1 MRLLRGDVTDAPAR
15 KLYTPAPIPGY
26 EKTAPLPHD
35 AIIRV
40 GFGRMIEGDPMR
52 RRNRVMLL
60 HGRLI
65 SGRPA
70 FDFTNPYAFLSRLYI
85 NKPTLIPNVGGGSQS
100 PQSIATNIAAGNVA
114 LDKRW

>member
-1 MRLLRGDVTDAPAR
+1 MRLMRGDTTDAPAR
-15 KLYTPAPIPGY
+15 MLYIRHPIPGY
-26 EKTAPLPHD
+26 EKVMDVPHD
-35 AIIRV
+35 AAIRV

-85 NKPTLIPNVGGGSQS
+85 NKPTLIPNVGGGHQT
-100 PQSIATNIAAGNVA
+100 PQAIAMNINAGNSQI
-114 LDKRW
+114 LKRW

>member
-1 MRLLRGDVTDAPAR
+1 MRLMRGDATDAPAQT
-15 KLYTPAPIPGY
+15 LYTQHPIPGY
-26 EKTAPLPHD
+26 EKVFDTQHD
-35 AIIRV
+35 AAIRF
-40 GFGRMIEGDPMR
+40 GFGRMVEADPMR

-85 NKPTLIPNVGGGSQS
+85 NKPTLRLGTLGGHET
-100 PQSIATNIAAGNVA
+100 PQAISANILAGNMQ
-114 LDKRW
+114 LTKRW